1 MKYILCYGD
10 SNTWGC
16 MPESFERYDFDV
28 RWPGVMQ
35 QALGKDYHIYEN
47 ALNGRTT
54 VFEDRIE
61 EGRNGRTGLESVL
74 LQNAPLDV
82 IILMLG
88 INDCKIRFS
97 QQPWD
102 IAWGMDLLVQ
112 VIEKERPGP
121 NGSVPKIILVPPVPI
136 GNSWGNSL
144 HWTVFD
150 SDSRR
155 KSRELAPIYQQ
166 IAARHHCLFFDPSK
180 YVFAGADGIHL
191 SQQDHFRFGT
201 AMAAFIRDVV

>member
-16 MPESFERYDFDV
+16 IPESFGRYDFDV

-35 QALGKDYHIYEN
+35 QLLGADYHVYEN

-61 EGRNGRTGLESVL
+61 EGRNGRVGLESVL
-74 LQNAPLDV
+74 MQNAPLDA

-88 INDCKIRFS
+88 VNDCKIRFS

-112 VIEKERPGP
+112 TIEKEHPGRG
-121 NGSVPKIILVPPVPI
+121 GSIPKIVLVSPVPI
-136 GNSWGNSL
+136 GNSWGSSL
-144 HWTVFD
+144 HGTVFD
-150 SDSRR
+150 DDSRR
-155 KSRELAPIYQQ
+155 KSKELATIYQQ
-166 IAARHHCLFFDPSK
+166 IASRHHCFFLDPSE
-180 YVFAGADGIHL
+180 YVSAGSDGIHL
-191 SQQDHFRFGT
+191 SQQDHFRLGK
-201 AMAAFIRDVV
+201 AMAALMKGII